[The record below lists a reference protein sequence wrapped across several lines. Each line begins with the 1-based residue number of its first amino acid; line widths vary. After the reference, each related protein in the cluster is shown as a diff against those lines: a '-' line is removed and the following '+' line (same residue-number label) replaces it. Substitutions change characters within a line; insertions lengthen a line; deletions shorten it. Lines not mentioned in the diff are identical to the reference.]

1 MSFRATV
8 IIECALFAA
17 FLVAAG
23 VARWYQPYAER
34 AAYLQGRFDLDHGT
48 ALRFALSEGK

>member
-1 MSFRATV
+1 MSFRVTI
-8 IIECALFAA
+8 IIECALAAA
-17 FLVAAG
+17 FFAVAG

-34 AAYLQGRFDLDHGT
+34 AAYLEGRFGLDHGT